1 MRPIPLE
8 RLAPGESPE
17 LRQGTESKPMGNE
30 IMAVV
35 NAVRAI
41 PDFDAAIRLQEYQY
55 ASLGHCVLDSIF
67 SIGVR
72 YEGVRGVLHRYCQRY
87 QLHEFHDGLGPP
99 PVADQLPL
107 SGLVDQISEVGPERF
122 ATEIVQNRQ
131 RTSSRSGILKAEA
144 SLLFAEALIRNGVE
158 TFQDAMEHI
167 ADQDLD
173 RELRGVPG
181 QASGI
186 SIRYF
191 FMLAGS
197 PDLIKPDRMII
208 RFLKGVLGRDVS
220 PEAAVRL
227 LAGVVIQLRTA
238 GLSVDARS
246 IDSAIW
252 LWVPKIRNAG
262 DS

>member
-1 MRPIPLE
+1 ME

-87 QLHEFHDGLGPP
+87 QLREFHDGLGPP

-107 SGLVDQISEVGPERF
+107 SGLVDQISELGPERF

-144 SLLFAEALIRNGVE
+144 SLLFAETLIRNGVE

-238 GLSVDARS
+238 GLSVDARN

-252 LWVPKIRNAG
+252 QYQRAIVASSARAAV
-262 DS
+262 